1 MAFAIIRAPWGAFES
16 RYDNK
21 PEPTPF
27 QSMSGNLL
35 AHPAV
40 PRVVPFALYILFLAV
55 GGQISGIDT
64 RWLYPVQVGL
74 VALAIVVFRRHYT
87 EFRVP
92 GAMSAGHAALAGAV
106 GLAVFVLWIWLDL
119 PWMVVGE
126 GGTGYDP
133 RDDGRINVV
142 LVTIRILGAAVVVP
156 IMEELFWRS
165 FVMRWIDKPD
175 FLSLSPTAVTLKGL
189 LLSSVVFG
197 FEHHLWFAGIV
208 AGLAYGWLY
217 RFTGNLWVP
226 VIAHAVT
233 NGVLGAWV
241 LYTGAWQF
249 W

>member
-1 MAFAIIRAPWGAFES
+1 
-16 RYDNK
+16 
-21 PEPTPF
+21 
-27 QSMSGNLL
+27 MSGNLL
-35 AHPAV
+35 AHPAT
-40 PRVVPFALYILFLAV
+40 PRVVPFALYILFLAI
-55 GGQISGIDT
+55 GGHIPGIDP

-74 VALAIVVFRRHYT
+74 VALAIVVFRRHYA

-92 GAMSAGHAALAGAV
+92 GALSAGHAALGGAV

-126 GGTGYDP
+126 GGAGYDP

-142 LVTIRILGAAVVVP
+142 LATVRVLGAAVVVP
-156 IMEELFWRS
+156 VMEELFWRS

-175 FLSLSPTAVTLKGL
+175 FLSLSPSAVTIKGL

-217 RFTGNLWVP
+217 RVTGNLWVP

>member
-1 MAFAIIRAPWGAFES
+1 MP
-16 RYDNK
+16 
-21 PEPTPF
+21 
-27 QSMSGNLL
+27 GNLL
-35 AHPAV
+35 DHPAA
-40 PRVVPFALYILFLAV
+40 PRAIPFAIYILFLSV
-55 GGQISGIDT
+55 GGLIPGVDS

-74 VALAIVVFRRHYT
+74 VALAIVAFRRHY
-87 EFRVP
+87 EELR
-92 GAMSAGHAALAGAV
+92 GGLALRPALLAV
-106 GLAVFVLWIWLDL
+106 GVGLVVFALWIWLDF

-126 GGTGYDP
+126 GSAGYDP
-133 RDDGRINVV
+133 RDDGHINVV
-142 LVTIRILGAAVVVP
+142 LATLRILGAAVVVP

-165 FVMRWIDKPD
+165 FVMRWIDKPA
-175 FLSLSPTAVTLKGL
+175 FLSLAPSAVTLKGL

-217 RFTGNLWVP
+217 RVTRNLWVP
-226 VIAHAVT
+226 TIAHAVT